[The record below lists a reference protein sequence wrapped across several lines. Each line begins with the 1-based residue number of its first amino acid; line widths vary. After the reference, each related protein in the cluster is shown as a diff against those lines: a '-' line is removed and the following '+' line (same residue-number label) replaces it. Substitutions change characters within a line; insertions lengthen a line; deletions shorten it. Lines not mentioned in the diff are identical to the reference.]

1 MKLMSTKSI
10 SDSSSSSK
18 SEFKRLILIGI
29 QVKNMFDELTDET
42 DEEKAL
48 WQKAV
53 EEKYIKSFTFYAI
66 KSGKAYAELEIV
78 IDWTEN
84 QRQIDKG
91 NIIIKTKSP
100 DGILAPTKNVASRF
114 RDYVNNNGF
123 QVRWRLRYADHVN
136 IEEARKKFNTSAGSK
151 IERADDCDDYECR
164 EFQVGDLPELTYIMR
179 L

>member
-1 MKLMSTKSI
+1 MKFMSSW
-10 SDSSSSSK
+10 SSSNSISK

-29 QVKNMFDELTDET
+29 QVKNMFDELTDATE
-42 DEEKAL
+42 EEKEM
-48 WQKAV
+48 WQNAV

-78 IDWTEN
+78 IDWTEH

-100 DGILAPTKNVASRF
+100 DGVLAPTKNVAGRF
-114 RDYVNNNGF
+114 RKYAENNGF
-123 QVRWRLRYADHVN
+123 QIKWRLQYADHVN
-136 IEEARKKFNTSAGSK
+136 IEAARKKFNTSAAAE
-151 IERADDCDDYECR
+151 IERADNCDDYDCR
-164 EFQVGDLPELTYIMR
+164 EFNVGDLPELTYIMR